1 MKIKKL
7 VVKGFM
13 RFKEQEIVN
22 FPENQVTLIFGENGA
37 GKTSLLDAICVCL
50 YGRTFRTSFD
60 SEAGFL
66 RLADLVNHDATKATI
81 HFEFENHGH
90 NFVVRREITKDKSDG
105 ELLEDGELKAEKDD
119 VYEYVS
125 SKVIGLD
132 WEGFSKSTVILQG
145 EMSALTDVLPATRKE
160 AFMKL
165 FGLAKYSEYEK
176 SVRNEIGEKKVSVEK
191 MEAANEVLTNEI
203 AKIPQVE
210 SSIKRLKKTIV
221 GLEQQVTSSGRK
233 VKQITSLRKNL
244 EKDYRT
250 YIALNGKIDSINK
263 QKINADRTL
272 EHRKSEFKELGSL
285 KNDMPSLERS
295 YKEFV
300 ALTKSLQGL
309 KVKKS
314 NYDKIDSKLFSLKN
328 ALREKKE
335 KLAEV
340 LKDIELSKTILGRL
354 KREVP
359 SSEQV
364 SSIREEMVGLER
376 RKVQLV
382 EGRYRLEALLNVA
395 NNSMNELKAE
405 MSRIKRKNACPVCSQ
420 KMPSAK
426 NVLRHYMNE
435 LNALAADRTKKQREL
450 NSILIQLK
458 KISRTLG
465 GVESARS
472 RIESVY
478 SKQSELL
485 NEIKRLDALNTR
497 RDRVKHEIDVVNKD
511 FGKFSKQL
519 RALRF
524 NVREYSAMEKRLSIL
539 RQEKIAERYSSVSV
553 QLKRLPR
560 MKSDIDKANKV
571 MSSLERQRKQLL
583 AQIKKLRDIEHRF
596 AAVKEELR
604 SSQNA
609 HNQNIVTLTK
619 EKTNYKTL
627 TKQHAELKNREKKL
641 QQNEDE
647 IERLQEDASL
657 LEELVNIFKNIP
669 ENILHRLIPYI
680 EKEGTAII
688 NDLSEGVITALNIER
703 DTLNIGATMGGEVRP
718 IQYFS
723 GGQQTRI
730 NMALRVAI
738 SRILSKLPQTDGAF
752 ATMQTLIIDE
762 GDFGNLDE
770 SGIRDVMN
778 VLQNMTK
785 EFSRIILIN
794 HLESVRENFRG
805 YTVEVV
811 KTEPSQSKII
821 APIEEAVSVQREAV

>member
-13 RFKEQEIVN
+13 RFKDQEIVN

-66 RLADLVNHDATKATI
+66 RPADLVNHDVTKATI

-90 NFVVRREITKDKSDG
+90 NFVVRRELTKDKSDG

-125 SKVIGLD
+125 SKAIGLD

-165 FGLAKYSEYEK
+165 FGLSKYGEYEK
-176 SVRNEIGEKKVSVEK
+176 SVRNEIGERKVSAEK
-191 MEAANEVLTNEI
+191 MEAANEVLRNEI

-210 SSIKRLKKTIV
+210 SSIKRLKKTMA
-221 GLEQQVTSSGRK
+221 GLEQQVTSSSRK
-233 VKQITSLRKNL
+233 IKQITNLRKNL

-263 QKINADRTL
+263 QKSNAERAL
-272 EHRKSEFKELGSL
+272 EHRKNEFKELSSL
-285 KNDMPSLERS
+285 KNELPSLERS
-295 YKEFV
+295 YKEFA
-300 ALTKSLQGL
+300 ALTKSLKRL
-309 KVKKS
+309 RVKKS
-314 NYDKIDSKLFSLKN
+314 GHDKIDSKLFSLRHL
-328 ALREKKE
+328 LREKKE
-335 KLAEV
+335 KFADL
-340 LKDIELSKTILGRL
+340 LKDIEISRTVVNKL
-354 KREVP
+354 KKEVP
-359 SSEQV
+359 SSKQV
-364 SSIREEMVGLER
+364 YSIREEMAGLER
-376 RKVQLV
+376 KKVQLE

-395 NNSMNELKAE
+395 NNSINEIKAE
-405 MSRIKRKNACPVCSQ
+405 MNRIRRRDVCPTCSQ
-420 KMPSAK
+420 KLPSAK
-426 NVLRHYMNE
+426 NILRHYMNE
-435 LNALAADRTKKQREL
+435 TNALAADRTKKQREL
-450 NSILIQLK
+450 NSILMQLK
-458 KISRTLG
+458 KINRTLDS
-465 GVESARS
+465 VEGARS
-472 RIESVY
+472 RIENVY
-478 SKQSELL
+478 SKQNELL
-485 NEIKRLDALNTR
+485 NEIKRLDTLTTR
-497 RDRVKHEIDVVNKD
+497 RDRTKREIEVVSRD
-511 FGKFSKQL
+511 IEKFDKQL
-519 RALRF
+519 RSLHF
-524 NVREYSAMEKRLSIL
+524 NVKEYSVMEKRLSVL
-539 RQEKIAERYSSVSV
+539 RQEKIPERYSSASV

-560 MKSDIDKANKV
+560 MKNDINKTNKLL
-571 MSSLERQRKQLL
+571 SSLEKQRKQLL
-583 AQIKKLRDIEHRF
+583 AQIKNLKDIEHRF
-596 AAVKEELR
+596 AVVKEELR
-604 SSQNA
+604 SAQSM

-627 TKQHAELKNREKKL
+627 TKQYTELKNKEKKL

-647 IERLQEDASL
+647 IEKLQEDASL

-688 NDLSEGVITALNIER
+688 NDLSEGMITALNIER
-703 DTLNIGATMGGEVRP
+703 DTLNIGATMAGGIRP

-738 SRILSKLPQTDGAF
+738 SRILSKLPQTDDAF
-752 ATMQTLIIDE
+752 AAMHTLIIDE
-762 GDFGNLDE
+762 GDFGNLDDA
-770 SGIRDVMN
+770 GIRDVMN

-785 EFSRIILIN
+785 EFNRIVLIN

-805 YTVEVV
+805 YTVEII
-811 KTEPSQSKII
+811 KTGSSQSKIS
-821 APIEEAVSVQREAV
+821 APIEETVSLQREAV